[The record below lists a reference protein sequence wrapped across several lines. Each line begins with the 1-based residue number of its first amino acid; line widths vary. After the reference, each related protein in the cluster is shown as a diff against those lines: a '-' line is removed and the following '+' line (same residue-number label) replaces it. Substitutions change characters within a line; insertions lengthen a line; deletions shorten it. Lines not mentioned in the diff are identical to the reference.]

1 MQEVIDIAVQKMLM
15 NEAAADNARFLQ
27 SVGITEKFV
36 EWIEAHNAKVA
47 RRERERLI
55 ELFQADK
62 FLYEMEIDHVISI
75 IKGEEQ

>member
-1 MQEVIDIAVQKMLM
+1 MSITPEIELDGNFPECPSCGAEIDTWP
-15 NEAAADNARFLQ
+15 
-27 SVGITEKFV
+27 TERRA
-36 EWIEAHNAKVA
+36 IE
-47 RRERERLI
+47 RERERLI